1 VPSKISFI
9 RVLVIATLLVVSAA
23 LHPNVRA
30 SEEKPSEVAA
40 KLLVE
45 RFGNFKARGPAS
57 RVEPGDPTSV
67 SEFAEA
73 VSASRSYVAPTGESA
88 TATIFVAP
96 SQSAAYAMLTEAR
109 NALTRAGLAP
119 TGGGFGTASY
129 VLPDHVLFVQGKN
142 YVVIKS
148 AKQAKTNLLDELAR
162 AFSDKLEKGELEIPV
177 LIKHLPDWDNS
188 PRPVTY
194 FVSSE
199 ALRRFTSAPVFE
211 GVSFEGGTEAV
222 SADYGSAQLVIVEF
236 TTPQHATDGD
246 KAVLAQIEK
255 LRTQNRPV
263 PTSYRRVGNY
273 GVFVFN
279 AADEQTAKQLIDG
292 VKYEQVTKWL
302 GDNPYPLL
310 ELQRRYTATTLG
322 VLVSVVQASG
332 LALVT
337 CLTVG
342 FLLGGL
348 LFLRRRSQQRTFAT
362 YSDAGGM
369 LRLNLDEMTPQTDP
383 ARLIGPTN

>member
-1 VPSKISFI
+1 MSLI
-9 RVLVIATLLVVSAA
+9 RVLLIVTSLVVSAT
-23 LHPNVRA
+23 LHPAVRA
-30 SEEKPSEVAA
+30 SEEKPNEVAA
-40 KLLVE
+40 QLLID
-45 RFGNFKARGPAS
+45 RFGNFRAKGPAS
-57 RVEPGDPTSV
+57 TTNPKDAASV
-67 SEFAEA
+67 NGFDQV

-88 TATIFVAP
+88 RATIFVTP

-109 NALTRAGLAP
+109 NALTKAGLVP
-119 TGGGFGTASY
+119 TVGEFGTASY
-129 VLPDHVLFVQGKN
+129 VLPDHVLLVQGKN

-148 AKQAKTNLLDELAR
+148 AKPPKGNLLDELAR
-162 AFSDKLEKGELEIPV
+162 AFSEQLEKGELEIPV

-194 FVSSE
+194 FVSSD
-199 ALRRFTSAPVFE
+199 ALRRFTGAPVFE
-211 GVSFEGGTEAV
+211 TLSFEGGTEAV
-222 SADYGSAQLVIVEF
+222 SADYGSANVVIVEF

-246 KAVLAQIEK
+246 KAILAQIEK
-255 LRTQNRPV
+255 LRTQNQPV
-263 PTSYRRVGNY
+263 PSSYRRVGNY

-279 AADEQTAKQLIDG
+279 APDQQTANQLIDG

-302 GDNPYPLL
+302 GDNPYPIL
-310 ELQRRYTATTLG
+310 EAQRRYTATTLG
-322 VLVSVVQASG
+322 VLVSVVKASG

-342 FLLGGL
+342 FVLGGL
-348 LFLRRRSQQRTFAT
+348 LFLRRRSQQRAFAT

>member
-1 VPSKISFI
+1 MSFI
-9 RVLVIATLLVVSAA
+9 RVLLIATLLVVSVSLRPA
-23 LHPNVRA
+23 VRA
-30 SEEKPSEVAA
+30 NEEKPNEVAA
-40 KLLVE
+40 QLLAE
-45 RFGNFKARGPAS
+45 RFGNFKAKGPAS
-57 RVEPGDPTSV
+57 RVEPADPTSV
-67 SEFAEA
+67 SGFDQV
-73 VSASRSYVAPTGESA
+73 VSASRSYVARTGEA
-88 TATIFVAP
+88 ARATIFVAP

-109 NALTRAGLAP
+109 NALTKAGLIP
-119 TGGGFGTASY
+119 TAGGVGTASY
-129 VLPDHVLFVQGKN
+129 VFPDHVLFVQGKN

-148 AKQAKTNLLDELAR
+148 AKPAKGNLLDELAR
-162 AFSDKLEKGELEIPV
+162 AFSQQFEKRELEIPV
-177 LIKHLPDWDNS
+177 VIKHLPDWDNS

-211 GVSFEGGTEAV
+211 ALSFEGGTEAV
-222 SADYGSAQLVIVEF
+222 SADYGSAQIIIVEF

-255 LRTQNRPV
+255 LRTQNQTV

-279 AADEQTAKQLIDG
+279 ASDEQTAKQLIDG

-322 VLVSVVQASG
+322 VLVSVVKASG
-332 LALVT
+332 LAVVT
-337 CLTVG
+337 GLRVG
-342 FLLGGL
+342 FVLGGL

>member
-1 VPSKISFI
+1 MSLI
-9 RVLVIATLLVVSAA
+9 RVLVITASLAVSGAFTVA
-23 LHPNVRA
+23 RA
-30 SEEKPSEVAA
+30 SEVKPNELAA
-40 KLLVE
+40 QLLVQK
-45 RFGNFKARGPAS
+45 FGNFKAKGPAAPID
-57 RVEPGDPTSV
+57 VADPTSV
-67 SEFAEA
+67 SGFDQA

-88 TATIFVAP
+88 RATIFVAP

-109 NALTRAGLAP
+109 NALTRAGFVP
-119 TGGGFGTASY
+119 TASSFGTASY
-129 VLPDHVLFVQGKN
+129 VAPNHVLFVQGKN

-148 AKQAKTNLLDELAR
+148 IRAEGKLLDDLAR
-162 AFSDKLEKGELEIPV
+162 AFSEQLEKGEPEIPV
-177 LIKHLPDWDNS
+177 LVKHLPDWDNS

-199 ALRRFTSAPVFE
+199 ALRRFTGAPVFE
-211 GVSFEGGTEAV
+211 ALSFESGSEAV
-222 SADYGSAQLVIVEF
+222 IADYGSAQLVIVEF

-246 KAVLAQIEK
+246 KTVLAQIEK
-255 LRTQNRPV
+255 LRTQNQPV

-279 AADEQTAKQLIDG
+279 ALDEMAAKQLIDQ

-310 ELQRRYTATTLG
+310 EAQRRYTAQTLG
-322 VLVSVVQASG
+322 VLVSVVKASG

-342 FLLGGL
+342 FVLGGL
-348 LFLRRRSQQRTFAT
+348 LFLRRRSQQRTFAA

-383 ARLIGPTN
+383 ARLIGSKN